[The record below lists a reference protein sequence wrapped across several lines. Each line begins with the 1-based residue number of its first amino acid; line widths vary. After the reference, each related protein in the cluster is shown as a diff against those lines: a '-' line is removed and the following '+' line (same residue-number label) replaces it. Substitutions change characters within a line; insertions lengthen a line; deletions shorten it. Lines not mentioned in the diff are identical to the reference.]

1 MDIIKKYKRQ
11 SICSLIAS
19 IVFLFVT
26 LSVIMQFGKLDHIEL
41 VSLVLV
47 LIWVTLHIHYVK
59 LRTKIEILEELRKE
73 ESNKT
78 NKEN

>member
-1 MDIIKKYKRQ
+1 MDKIKKYKRQ
-11 SICSLIAS
+11 SIYSLIAS
-19 IVFLFVT
+19 IVFLIVT
-26 LSVIMQFGKLDHIEL
+26 VNVIMQFGKLGHIEL

-47 LIWVTLHIHYVK
+47 LAWVTLHIDYVK

-73 ESNKT
+73 ESNKQ